1 MNERDE
7 ALEAINESVTVLV
20 RAFLI
25 ERIREH
31 GGEMP
36 LAKTWSEHN
45 VPNKDGL
52 RFVGF
57 EMLSDTGYVE
67 LCFRY
72 DKPEIKKHLP
82 RSRDEFRGLR
92 ITICASLSDGLRGAL
107 DLSESSIEGESGY
120 AEVSPFETDED
131 VRVVSAL
138 LQQEAMT
145 IRMDL

>member
-67 LCFRY
+67 LCFR
-72 DKPEIKKHLP
+72 
-82 RSRDEFRGLR
+82 
-92 ITICASLSDGLRGAL
+92 
-107 DLSESSIEGESGY
+107 
-120 AEVSPFETDED
+120 
-131 VRVVSAL
+131 
-138 LQQEAMT
+138 
-145 IRMDL
+145 